1 MNTWRLLGLALCA
14 LSAWLVILAVATVL
28 GVML

>member
-14 LSAWLVILAVATVL
+14 LSAWRVVRAVATVV
-28 GVML
+28 GVMV